1 MKIKVEVDT
10 ETLRRLAI
18 EHIQAKFDVPIDPN
32 DIVIEVR
39 SKQNYREKEW
49 ERGEFRALLEKNI

>member
-10 ETLRRLAI
+10 ETLRQLVTG
-18 EHIQAKFDVPIDPN
+18 HIRSKFDVPIN
-32 DIVIEVR
+32 EQDIVIEVR

-49 ERGEFRALLEKNI
+49 ERGEFRAVLEKNI

>member
-10 ETLRRLAI
+10 ETLKRLAI
-18 EHIQAKFDVPIDPN
+18 EHIRSKFDVPIDEK

-39 SKQNYREKEW
+39 SKQNYRQKEW
-49 ERGEFRALLEKNI
+49 ERGEFRAVLEKNI